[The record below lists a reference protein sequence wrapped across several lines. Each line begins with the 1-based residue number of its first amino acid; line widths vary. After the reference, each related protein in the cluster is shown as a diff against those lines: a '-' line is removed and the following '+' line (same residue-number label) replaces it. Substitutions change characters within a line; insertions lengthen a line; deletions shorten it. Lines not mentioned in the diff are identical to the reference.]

1 MAQILFI
8 DYLGFY
14 HHHFALELNQIH
26 RGLAQKKHHLR
37 SLILCCVELIY
48 PQ

>member
-8 DYLGFY
+8 DYLGVY
-14 HHHFALELNQIH
+14 HRPFTLELNQIH
-26 RGLAQKKHHLR
+26 SGLAHKKHHLR